1 MKSAQ
6 DQDEL
11 EIVDILSLAFTV
23 LSIIFFLVFRKK
35 QYELRDWL
43 DYNEISQDDFTVLI
57 EDVPKFIYEEDT
69 AKEDIDYYYE
79 LELKTRFEEKLIDW
93 LEEIKDYKNDS

>member
-69 AKEDIDYYYE
+69 TKEDIDYYYE
-79 LELKTRFEEKLIDW
+79 LELKTRF
-93 LEEIKDYKNDS
+93 